1 MSIAS
6 ILEKKK
12 KKING
17 YSRNGSRNGVYTM
30 LPDVRDRVL
39 LLFRHSQEVL
49 WNEEEGK
56 EEVSLAFRGNTTPLF
71 CNIDSTTF
79 SVTNE
84 TDLVSCC
91 DIQAGVSDI
100 LGLADA

>member
-1 MSIAS
+1 MDIKRNQKSRVEAEMAFTQCCQMSEIESCCFSDTA
-6 ILEKKK
+6 KK
-12 KKING
+12 
-17 YSRNGSRNGVYTM
+17 
-30 LPDVRDRVL
+30 
-39 LLFRHSQEVL
+39 L